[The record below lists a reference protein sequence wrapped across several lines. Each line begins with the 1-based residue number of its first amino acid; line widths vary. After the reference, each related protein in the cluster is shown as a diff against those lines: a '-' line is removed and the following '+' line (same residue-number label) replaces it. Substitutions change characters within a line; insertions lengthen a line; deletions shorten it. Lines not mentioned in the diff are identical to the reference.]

1 MRRADRILVSGVR
14 IGRLF
19 LLFSLPLLIAL
30 RYRPTLSEAE
40 SCTEK
45 SNFPPQVIAAPSIE
59 GTPPFVPRGGMGD
72 GGVPHVSLSGVG
84 GDILFSKEN
93 IPLTSCA
100 ASRHFLQQTAV
111 FSAPFQFYPY
121 NIYVIIQKV
130 FNFGVSYERDQ
141 GKIFCGRYRRAVLRG
156 RKVGLDRPSRRRG
169 RGYEGRR
176 VPPDSLRRGH
186 RAAGGVR
193 GPCGAPQLYV

>member
-1 MRRADRILVSGVR
+1 MWNRRGFSKYLSAAAERETESVFFVFRFTAAPFNCGHVLLQSKCTAQPVEDLRVSAVPRTG
-14 IGRLF
+14 
-19 LLFSLPLLIAL
+19 LPLS
-30 RYRPTLSEAE
+30 PGGVS
-40 SCTEK
+40 K
-45 SNFPPQVIAAPSIE
+45 GE
-59 GTPPFVPRGGMGD
+59 GRCRPFVPRGGMGD

-141 GKIFCGRYRRAVLRG
+141 GKIF
-156 RKVGLDRPSRRRG
+156 
-169 RGYEGRR
+169 
-176 VPPDSLRRGH
+176 H
-186 RAAGGVR
+186 R
-193 GPCGAPQLYV
+193 